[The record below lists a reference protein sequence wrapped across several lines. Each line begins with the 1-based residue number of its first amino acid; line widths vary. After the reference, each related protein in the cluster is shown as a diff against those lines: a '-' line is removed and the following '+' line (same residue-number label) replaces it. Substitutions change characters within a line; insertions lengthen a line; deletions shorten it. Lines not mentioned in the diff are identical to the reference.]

1 MFAYLL
7 GLIAGLAQPT
17 QTSLNGALGTKVKSP
32 YISTIISFV
41 TAVIILILID
51 VLTQG
56 GVHIPF
62 ADIAQYPFWIWLG
75 GLCGTGIVLLSII
88 SLPKIGSAMVV
99 IMTAFGQIVTSLVV
113 DQLGLFGSPQI
124 PMTLNRA
131 IGAIILI
138 VGVVLASRNPSED
151 GSKQKYPLLYM
162 ILAFVAGLL
171 CGTQIAING
180 TLGVAAGNTWMGTTL
195 SMMVGLTGTIVLTG
209 VVYLIKGRNGVFTD
223 GEEVPFR
230 WYMLIGG
237 SMGVIIVGTN
247 AITAPAIGTGMV
259 SIMNLIGF
267 MVGGLVIDAIGF
279 LGIEK
284 KPVTLI
290 KIIGVLA
297 MIGGTI
303 VITLL

>member
-1 MFAYLL
+1 MFAYIL

-32 YISTIISFV
+32 YISTIVSFG

-56 GVHIPF
+56 GVNIPF

-138 VGVVLASRNPSED
+138 IGVVLASRDFSEAE
-151 GSKQKYPLLYM
+151 SKQKYPLLYM
-162 ILAFVAGLL
+162 ILVFIAGLF

-195 SMMVGLTGTIVLTG
+195 SMMVGLIGTVILTG
-209 VVYLIKGRNGVFTD
+209 IVYLAKGRSGVFSD
-223 GEEVPFR
+223 GEDIPFK
-230 WYMLIGG
+230 WYMLFGG

-267 MVGGLVIDAIGF
+267 MIGGLVIDAIGF

-284 KPVTLI
+284 KPVTLV

-297 MIGGTI
+297 MIGGTV